1 MPQDHGI
8 ASAKQ
13 DRFTTNS
20 KQYLFV
26 FEQIADL
33 ARSAPNKYGA
43 LRDMPWK

>member
-1 MPQDHGI
+1 LASCPPQSDQPMPQDHGI

-33 ARSAPNKYGA
+33 SRPAQ
-43 LRDMPWK
+43 